1 MLEALAGRTLA
12 SKPLLVVSP
21 KEPERTQQEYSGQRC
36 RDNEKEATD
45 GYCRR
50 RRRCCL
56 LWGRYRTSY
65 RWVEASDD
73 EVWSSADCDVG
84 DDSSSGDVEH
94 KNPAVGESHETELP
108 ITGDSD
114 RLRGTVQA
122 ENPRWF
128 LRRHSCARR
137 DRSKDIQLV
146 VLPIRHIDLASVRII
161 IH

>member
-21 KEPERTQQEYSGQRC
+21 KEPERTQQDYSGPHR
-36 RDNEKEATD
+36 RDTEKEATD

-50 RRRCCL
+50 RWSCCL
-56 LWGRYRTSY
+56 LWGRCRTGC

-73 EVWSSADCDVG
+73 KVWSSADCDAG

-94 KNPAVGESHETELP
+94 KHLTVGESHEAELP
-108 ITGDSD
+108 ITGDGD
-114 RLRGTVQA
+114 RLRGSVQV

-128 LRRHSCARR
+128 LWRYRCTRR

-146 VLPIRHIDLASVRII
+146 VLPIRHIDL
-161 IH
+161 